1 MPQFNWGVP
10 VLLVRVVMPEFYWC
24 VWCVV
29 ALLVRVVIP
38 EFCWCVVALLVR
50 VDARVILVFDVS

>member
-1 MPQFNWGVP
+1 MYKRQ
-10 VLLVRVVMPEFYWC
+10 FYWC